1 MANKQASKWTDVQL
15 AIAAIATTSVL
26 AFWNMFAGVDKGKA
40 NQKAVEEQQQTAV
53 IPTATIETPPPTPE
67 PTMPPIG
74 YTILF
79 GGEAPKPQVTVIRT
93 NRGGGGGGGNEDNG
107 GGGGGGSASQP
118 STSTSSS

>member
-1 MANKQASKWTDVQL
+1 MANKQASKWTDAQL

-40 NQKAVEEQQQTAV
+40 DQQAAEEQQTVV

-74 YTILF
+74 YTILY

-93 NRGGGGGGGNEDNG
+93 NRGGGGGGGNEDD
-107 GGGGGGSASQP
+107 GGGGSASQP

>member
-40 NQKAVEEQQQTAV
+40 DQKAVEEQQQTLA

-93 NRGGGGGGGNEDNG
+93 NRGGGGGGNENN